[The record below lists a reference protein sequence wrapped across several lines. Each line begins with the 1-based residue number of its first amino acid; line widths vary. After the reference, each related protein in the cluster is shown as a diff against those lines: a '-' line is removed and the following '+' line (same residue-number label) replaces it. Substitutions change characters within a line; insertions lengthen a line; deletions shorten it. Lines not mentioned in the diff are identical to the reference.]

1 MRAPRCVPPA
11 DLVVLLLRDYSMIL
25 GSVLSLFIL
34 AIAAPLVSRL
44 TGRWAGWVL
53 SLVPAAWAAWF
64 ATNLGSIGRGGV
76 LTPDSWVWVELL
88 DISLSVRLDGLSLL
102 FALLVTGVGALVL
115 VYSGGYLGGHHQV
128 GRFYGYLLAFMA
140 SMLGL
145 VVSDNLIGIFIFW
158 ELTSITSFLL
168 IGFGHDRAAARN
180 AALQAVIVT
189 GMGGMAL
196 LAGLVLLGQAAGTY
210 EVSEMLAA
218 GFRLDGHPMYVPAL
232 VLICLGAF
240 TKSAQVPFH
249 FWLPGAME
257 APAPVSAYLHSSTMV
272 KAGVFLL
279 ARLSPIMGGTDA
291 WAWTLQ
297 IVGGVT
303 MVYAAFLAA
312 RAVYFKRILAFTTV
326 SSLGAMVM
334 LLGVG
339 GPGQTAAMGF
349 LLAHALYKGTLFMVA
364 GAVEHQ
370 THTKDVE
377 KLRGLMR
384 VMPVT
389 FAVAALGA
397 ASMAGLPPF
406 FGFTSK
412 YLMKGPIGEAALGTA
427 LLGGVLVM
435 GVFMT
440 LAALLVAYR
449 PFFGKP
455 NEAAT
460 AGSEA
465 SVSLLLGPVVLSVA
479 GLVAGLAPG
488 LFAGPLVDSATLAVT
503 GGAVEKPLYSAVSLL
518 SVGTLVS
525 TSTLAVVLG
534 AGLFVVRELFRRLT
548 GFMDALEPR
557 TSGAVVFG
565 GLLSGALAYG
575 RWQTRML
582 QNGSL
587 NAYIRRTIVGFLIIG
602 LGLAAGRLTGAVLAP
617 DREPISVL
625 GAILVVMMVASGITA
640 TVFRYRLA
648 AVAAVGVAGVASALI
663 FVFYGAPDVAM
674 TQFAIETLTV
684 LIFVLVFYHLPQF
697 TNYTTRVRK
706 LFDWIISLV
715 FGGLMAALVMLTVNV
730 DLAPP
735 ISGYFSESAVPLA
748 KGRNIVN
755 VIIVDFRAA
764 DTLGELVV
772 LGIAGVGVAALL
784 KARGGRTGATPGA
797 TPRAAVPAGGEA

>member
-1 MRAPRCVPPA
+1 
-11 DLVVLLLRDYSMIL
+11 MIL
-25 GSVLSLFIL
+25 GSVLSLFVL
-34 AIAAPLVSRL
+34 ALAAPLVSRL
-44 TGRWAGWVL
+44 TGRWTGWVL
-53 SLVPAAWAAWF
+53 ALAPAAWAVWF
-64 ATNLGSIGRGGV
+64 ATHLRVIGDGGV
-76 LTPDSWVWVELL
+76 FTPTPWVLVELL
-88 DISLSVRLDGLSLL
+88 DIALSVRLDGLSLL

-145 VVSDNLIGIFIFW
+145 VVSDNLIAIFIFW
-158 ELTSITSFLL
+158 ELTSVTSFLL

-189 GMGGMAL
+189 GLGGMAL

-279 ARLSPIMGGTDA
+279 ARLSPVMGGTDA

-303 MVYAAFLAA
+303 MVYGAFLAV
-312 RAVYFKRILAFTTV
+312 RSVYFKRILAFTTV

-364 GAVEHQ
+364 GVVEHQ

-389 FAVAALGA
+389 FAAAALGA
-397 ASMAGLPPF
+397 ASMAGLPPL
-406 FGFTSK
+406 FGFTAK
-412 YLMKGPIGEAALGTA
+412 YLIKGPIADANLGVW
-427 LLGGVLVM
+427 LSGGVLVF

-440 LAALLVAYR
+440 TAALLVAFR
-449 PFFGKP
+449 PFVGRP
-455 NEAAT
+455 NEAASS
-460 AGSEA
+460 GSEA

-479 GLVAGLAPG
+479 GLVAGLAPA
-488 LFAGPLVDSATLAVT
+488 LFAGPLVDSATLAVM
-503 GGAVEKPLYSAVSLL
+503 GGSPAKPLAPAWSLVHWSTLFGATGIAILLGIGLYAARDLLRRVTSLMDTLEPVASGAAVFQRLL
-518 SVGTLVS
+518 EGTL
-525 TSTLAVVLG
+525 
-534 AGLFVVRELFRRLT
+534 
-548 GFMDALEPR
+548 GF
-557 TSGAVVFG
+557 
-565 GLLSGALAYG
+565 G
-575 RWQTRML
+575 RWQTRL
-582 QNGSL
+582 VQNGSL
-587 NAYIRRTIVGFLIIG
+587 NAYIRRTIVGFLVIG
-602 LGLAAGRLTGAVLAP
+602 LGLAAGRLTVAVLTP

-625 GAILVVMMVASGITA
+625 GAILVVMMVASGIAA

-697 TNYTTRVRK
+697 SNYTTWMRK

-715 FGGLMAALVMLTVNV
+715 FGGLMAALVMLAVNV
-730 DLAPP
+730 KLAPV

-755 VIIVDFRAA
+755 VIIVDFRAT

-784 KARGGRTGATPGA
+784 KARGGRTPAKPGA
-797 TPRAAVPAGGEA
+797 APVATGGEA